1 MDVQDFVGGEVKA
14 RVEGERELVVEGRTE
29 TKTGDWSASSSSF
42 RRRFCLPANTDLA
55 AVSAVLSDDGIL
67 TVTAPLK
74 VHIKELLAGT
84 YVWLPAVAF
93 SCERTCFHI
102 FGVYILRNSYLT

>member
-1 MDVQDFVGGEVKA
+1 MDVHDFTGGDVKV

-29 TKTGDWSASSSSF
+29 TKTGDWTASSNSF

-67 TVTAPLK
+67 TVSAPLL
-74 VHIKELLAGT
+74 V
-84 YVWLPAVAF
+84 
-93 SCERTCFHI
+93 
-102 FGVYILRNSYLT
+102 